1 MIHHVMVHMMGVLIR
16 HARHLS
22 MFSGAMRLGV
32 LLINLIK
39 NRKLGTNAM
48 TNREII
54 TEYWNDKD

>member
-1 MIHHVMVHMMGVLIR
+1 MIHHVMVRMMGVLIR

-22 MFSGAMRLGV
+22 MFSSAVCLGL

-39 NRKLGTNAM
+39 NRQLRTNAM

-54 TEYWNDKD
+54 TEYWYHKD